1 MGQPHAIGV
10 VGLGVIL
17 DAYLT
22 TLADHP
28 GVRIAAVADLDASRA
43 ATLADR
49 LPGTRA
55 STVEELLAADGIGTV
70 LDLTTPGAHAE
81 IALACIRAGKNHYG
95 EKPLAATLD
104 DASAVVQAAAAA
116 GVGLGCAPDTVLG
129 TGVQTARAVVDA
141 GLIGRP
147 TGAVATWVS
156 PGHEAWHPNPDF
168 YYLAGGGPL
177 LDMGPYYL
185 TSLVHLLGPV
195 VAVTGTAGRLRG
207 SRTIASGPRA
217 GEVIPV
223 EVATHVAGTLEHANG
238 AISTVTVSFDAAGT
252 RARPIEVFGEEGA
265 VAVPDP
271 NTFAGDVELLA
282 RGGTTWDLVAPRAGF
297 VDASRGLGLLEMV
310 GAAGL
315 GAAPAEARAS
325 GAVGLHVMEIMSGL
339 LEAASSGHRTTITTS
354 PVRPDLV
361 PLTPVETWRAPAS
374 APTTRTP
381 QTSRSRPRRRE
392 RRAGPRTT
400 TATYRNCTL
409 EHDLKEENH
418 GPCPE
423 RPTSPDGDAA
433 PRGGTH
439 RRLGSRP
446 GRMHRRRRR

>member
-195 VAVTGTAGRLRG
+195 
-207 SRTIASGPRA
+207 
-217 GEVIPV
+217 

-409 EHDLKEENH
+409 EQDLKEESH